1 MNGLMSN
8 DDKQIYSLLGICKK
22 AGCIKAG
29 EFMTEKTVKG
39 GSAYLVIVASDSSD
53 NTKKK
58 FRNMTDFYNVPYREF
73 GNKDGLGN
81 CIGCEFR
88 ASLAVTNKG
97 LADKL
102 IEKIS
107 NFVK

>member
-29 EFMTEKTVKG
+29 EFMTEKT
-39 GSAYLVIVASDSSD
+39 SD

-107 NFVK
+107 NIVK